1 MPSARDDILAT
12 PVQFLKGVGPKK
24 AELFKRLGVETVLDL
39 LYHLPRE
46 HVDWTR
52 ITPVAKAAPGTVCA
66 VRGRVVA
73 ARFSFFSRLARLV
86 VGLADDSGTIEA
98 VWFNQPWL
106 RDRLVAGAEVLIS
119 GLVRTVAGRKQIVPE
134 RGKYVILGP
143 GSPGPDPES
152 KGQDP
157 GSEASDSKPPDPGRG
172 TRGPGPEI
180 RDTAASLGI
189 VPIYPETEGL
199 TSRMIRPIVRTALD
213 AAAGADLPDPLPEAL
228 RRRYRLAP
236 LPEALRQIHFPD
248 SETARASAH
257 RRLVFEEL
265 FLLQAALAV
274 RRRGVRRER
283 AAHLLRVSPA
293 LDLRIRLRFP
303 FKLTRAQE
311 RAVREIRED
320 LARPH
325 PMNRLLHGDV
335 GSGKTIVAAYALL
348 AAIGN
353 RRQAAI
359 MAPTEILAEQHARTM
374 ARLLAG
380 SKVRIVHL
388 AGGLP
393 AAERRDRLARIASG
407 EADLVVGT
415 HALIQED
422 VAFRHLALVV
432 VDEQHKFGVLQRAAL
447 RRKGGTPHVLV
458 MTATPIPRTLA
469 LTVFGDLDVSVLDE
483 LPPGRKPVRTLYRP
497 PSREAEAFAFI
508 RGKLKEGRQAYFVY
522 PRIEGD
528 EAPPEPPAD
537 GELFPRSRRRSPRGD
552 SGLRSATAMAKQL
565 AEGPL
570 AGLRIGLVHGVMPA
584 EEKEA
589 AMEAFRA
596 GRTDALVSTLVV
608 EVGVDVPNATVMVV
622 EHAERFGLAQLH
634 QLRGRVGRGEEE
646 STCYLFGRPETPEAR
661 RRIEVLTETTDGFR
675 IAEED
680 LRLRGPGEFFGTAQS
695 GLPALRVADLF
706 RDLRAL
712 HEARRTAFALVD
724 RDPRLADPAHAGLK
738 RALRERFR
746 GRAFLAA
753 IG

>member
-1 MPSARDDILAT
+1 MPSPRDDVLAT
-12 PVQFLKGVGPKK
+12 PVQFVKGVGPKK
-24 AELFKRLGVETVLDL
+24 AELFKRLGVETLLDL

-52 ITPVAKAAPGTVCA
+52 ITPIAQAAPGSVCA
-66 VRGRVVA
+66 IRGRVVS
-73 ARFSFFSRLARLV
+73 ARFSFFNRMSRLV
-86 VGLADDSGTIEA
+86 VGLVDDSGAIEA

-106 RDRLVAGAEVLIS
+106 RERLVTGTEVMIS
-119 GLVRTVAGRKQIVPE
+119 GLVRAASGRRRIVPE
-134 RGKYVILGP
+134 RGKYVIREAKAGVDGVGTPPPSSGALD
-143 GSPGPDPES
+143 PD
-152 KGQDP
+152 
-157 GSEASDSKPPDPGRG
+157 
-172 TRGPGPEI
+172 
-180 RDTAASLGI
+180 LGI

-199 TSRMIRPIVRTALD
+199 TSRMIRPVVRTALD
-213 AAAGADLPDPLPEAL
+213 LAAGTDLPDPIPEPI
-228 RRRYRLAP
+228 RRRYRLEP

-248 SETARASAH
+248 SETARAEAH

-274 RRRGVRRER
+274 RRRAAQRER
-283 AAHLLRVSPA
+283 AAHVLRVTSA
-293 LDLRIRLRFP
+293 LDVRIRLRFP
-303 FKLTRAQE
+303 FPLTRAQE
-311 RAVREIRED
+311 RVVREIRGD

-325 PMNRLLHGDV
+325 PMSRLLHGDV

-348 AAIGN
+348 AAVGN

-422 VAFRHLALVV
+422 VVFQHLALVV
-432 VDEQHKFGVLQRAAL
+432 IDEQHKFGVLQRAAL

-483 LPPGRKPVRTLYRP
+483 LPPGRRPVRTLYRP
-497 PSREAEAFAFI
+497 PSREAEAYAFV
-508 RGKLKEGRQAYFVY
+508 RRKLNEGRQAYFVY

-528 EAPPEPPAD
+528 EAPPEAPAD
-537 GELFPRSRRRSPRGD
+537 GELFPRARRRGGAGD
-552 SGLRSATAMAKQL
+552 RGLRSATAMAKRL

-570 AGLRIGLVHGVMPA
+570 AGFRIGLVHGAMDGA
-584 EEKEA
+584 AKEA
-589 AMEAFRA
+589 VMEDFRA
-596 GRTDALVSTLVV
+596 GRLDVLVSTLVV

-634 QLRGRVGRGEEE
+634 QLRGRVGRGVEE

-661 RRIEVLTETTDGFR
+661 RRIEVMTETADGFR

-695 GLPALRVADLF
+695 GLPALRVADLV
-706 RDLRAL
+706 RDQRAL
-712 HEARRTAFALVD
+712 LETRRAAFALVEK
-724 RDPRLADPAHAGLK
+724 DPRLADPAHAGLK